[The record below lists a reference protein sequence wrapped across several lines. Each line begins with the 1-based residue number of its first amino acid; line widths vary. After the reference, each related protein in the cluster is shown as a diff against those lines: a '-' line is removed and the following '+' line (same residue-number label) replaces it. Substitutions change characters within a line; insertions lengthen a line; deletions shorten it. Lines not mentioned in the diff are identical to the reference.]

1 MRYFRIATVMLLSV
15 SLNAQAGMTIDKTEE
30 INGVGLK
37 SGKMES
43 VRSYSGSIHKQFPYP
58 LEIVKK
64 GITNF
69 SEKCNNS
76 YKSKRQFTSQGA
88 NCKYFNEHLVET
100 IVIKDIKP
108 VEAYMG
114 TEHYLV
120 GRQVYNRGS
129 YGYYELVQ
137 IKSGMNDKNQKFIT
151 ISLKMLEDSEVKN
164 FIEPKFGKDS
174 AFNHSSSLYTL
185 TEIGPSE
192 TQMTY
197 EYQADTNHW
206 ILNKEISVP
215 QVFASISKSI
225 NDLMKTIE
233 TESSLQK
240 RELASHR

>member
-1 MRYFRIATVMLLSV
+1 MRYFRIATVMMLSLSFNV
-15 SLNAQAGMTIDKTEE
+15 HAGLTIDKTEE
-30 INGVGLK
+30 LGGVDLK
-37 SGKMES
+37 SGKAES
-43 VRSYSGSIHKQFPYP
+43 VRSYSGSINKQFLYP

-69 SEKCNNS
+69 SEKCNNG
-76 YKSKRQFTSQGA
+76 YKSKRQYTSQA
-88 NCKYFNEHLVET
+88 TDCKYFNEHLVES

-108 VEAYMG
+108 VEAYQG

-137 IKSGMNDKNQKFIT
+137 IKSGMNDKKQKFIT

-164 FIEPKFGKDS
+164 FTEPKFNKDS
-174 AFNHSSSLYTL
+174 AFDHSSSLYTL
-185 TEIGPSE
+185 TEIGPTE

-197 EYQADTNHW
+197 EYQADTDHW